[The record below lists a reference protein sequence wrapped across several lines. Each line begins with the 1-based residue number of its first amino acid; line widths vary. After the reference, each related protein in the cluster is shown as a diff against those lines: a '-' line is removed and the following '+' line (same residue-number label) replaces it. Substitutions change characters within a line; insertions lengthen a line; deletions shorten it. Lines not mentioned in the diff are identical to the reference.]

1 MRMKEEEKSLNVAI
15 PHFHPGGLKFA
26 TVTLSNAAFFFPT
39 LTIRPPLNNV
49 EVKKTAFSN

>member
-1 MRMKEEEKSLNVAI
+1 MRMKEEKSLNVAI

-26 TVTLSNAAFFFPT
+26 TVTLSNAAFFSPT